1 MFNNITL
8 TSSMRSNL
16 YALKNLTTQM
26 NKTQNRL
33 ASGLK
38 VNSAID
44 NASSYY
50 QARALNNRASDL
62 DALLDSMGQSIQT
75 ISTAIKGLEKSGE
88 MLEQAAVIAEA
99 AYEAAIIPE
108 KAWFEAQV
116 GENGAVVSTAQELK
130 DAIAANKETICVYG
144 KIDYFEN
151 QTLTMKKGQK
161 LVGTEYFTGYSGNKK
176 FSEINFSGTQDK
188 AIQVA
193 NNCLISDLSLNFESL
208 AASPTRA
215 NLIDIQSSSR
225 SIIFNNL
232 DLLFNSIYKTSGSQ
246 GAIRCGSGS
255 DFTLSGVIN
264 IDGYGIYGNSIAC
277 AGTCNI
283 ARNAIVNIKAMSHSG
298 TVGYGV
304 DFFSGGVLNVYG
316 KLNIESD
323 GGGIWLE
330 RSPWS
335 GCVANIYTGAE
346 VTIKSNY
353 SYNIGYR
360 DTNNYNKLTI
370 AAGAKLN
377 IKDVD
382 GEVSL
387 LSNGYVKSNNS
398 YDASLYLSSS
408 DLLNS
413 GSFEVVG
420 NTIDW
425 STWRAIPERG
435 DVEEPTRTVYDKEQY
450 DSLMTAYDEM
460 VSDSSYQGINLITG
474 GSLTTMFNENRTHSF
489 VVQGEDMRSN
499 ALGITIR
506 EWNTRD
512 DIAASIKEIKAAM
525 GKVRDVV
532 ESLGNNLSIIQTREN
547 FTDKLI
553 DVLETG
559 ADDLVLADMNEESAN
574 YLALQTRNNLA
585 VNALSLAAQSNNS
598 VLKLF

>member
-38 VNSAID
+38 VNTAID

-75 ISTAIKGLEKSGE
+75 ISTAVKGLEKSGE

-130 DAIAANKETICVYG
+130 DAIDSGKETICVYG

-151 QTLTMKKGQK
+151 ETLTMKANQK
-161 LVGTEYFTGYSGNKK
+161 LVGTEYFTGYTGNKK
-176 FSEINFSGTQDK
+176 FSEINFKGTQVN
-188 AIQVA
+188 AITTA
-193 NNCLISDLSLNFESL
+193 NNALISDLKLNFESY
-208 AASPTRA
+208 STTSS
-215 NLIDIQSSSR
+215 NLISAFGKKFLI
-225 SIIFNNL
+225 NNL
-232 DLLFNSIYKTSGSQ
+232 DLNHNVHTKLNQ
-246 GAIRCGSGS
+246 A
-255 DFTLSGVIN
+255 LQGVIRIAEWGSADIHGMVN
-264 IDGYGIYGNSIAC
+264 INSNGVYSAFGLIWYVKL
-277 AGTCNI
+277 NI
-283 ARNAIVNIKAMSHSG
+283 AEDAIVNINMKKDIWG
-298 TVGYGV
+298 TAIIYTG
-304 DFFSGGVLNVYG
+304 SQLNIYG
-316 KLNIESD
+316 KLNAQSSSSYLFIGAD
-323 GGGIWLE
+323 QY
-330 RSPWS
+330 S
-335 GCVANIYTGAE
+335 GNDLNIYDGAE
-346 VTIKSNY
+346 VTIKHGFIADGRRKDENT
-353 SYNIGYR
+353 YNAI
-360 DTNNYNKLTI
+360 NI
-370 AAGAKLN
+370 EAGAKVHL
-377 IKDVD
+377 KDIYGD
-382 GEVSL
+382 AELISQGYSLENNTASTRYLYSTTFADSGNFTPSGE
-387 LSNGYVKSNNS
+387 
-398 YDASLYLSSS
+398 
-408 DLLNS
+408 
-413 GSFEVVG
+413 
-420 NTIDW
+420 TIDW
-425 STWRAIPERG
+425 NNFANT
-435 DVEEPTRTVYDKEQY
+435 DVDEAEDKKVLAQSSEQY
-450 DSLMTAYDEM
+450 STVMNSFDEI
-460 VSDSSYQGINLITG
+460 VEDSSYQGINLLTG
-474 GSLTTMFNENRTHSF
+474 GNLTTMFNENRTHSF

-512 DIAASIKEIKAAM
+512 DIAQSIKEIKAAM
-525 GKVRDVV
+525 GKVRDMV

-585 VNALSLAAQSNNS
+585 VNALALAAQSGNA